1 MNIIS
6 SLFES
11 IIDGAIDWIINQ
23 CEKEFRNRRKNNGE
37 HKNAKE

>member
-1 MNIIS
+1 MNIII

-23 CEKEFRNRRKNNGE
+23 WEKEFRNRRKNNGE